1 MKFFKKILSYE
12 IIILIIITVLAV
24 SGLLNNQYF
33 AIHDDQHIA
42 RLYLLD
48 QAVRQGSLY
57 PRWVGGL
64 GFNFGYPLFNFY
76 PPLIYYVA
84 EFFHLLGFNLLW
96 SLKLMIITGSFLS
109 SIGMYLLG
117 KRFFDKK
124 TGLLATT
131 LFTFFFYRAITIYIR
146 GAWAEF
152 FAMSILPFVFLGL
165 DDIYKNKSLKSTF
178 LFSLSLGLL
187 ILAHPLIAF
196 PTTFFIGL
204 FFIYYFFYSKNRWQF
219 SKNLLVGIFFA
230 LSLSAFFWLPSI
242 VEKQYTLVDTILT
255 HELANY
261 KIHFVYPYQFWFS
274 PWGYG
279 GSIAGP
285 NDGVSF
291 QLGKIHIFL
300 TIFSLA
306 VFLFYF
312 FIKKKGESVK
322 IYVFLFF
329 LLLFS
334 LFMSSIYS
342 QFIWDRLKY
351 LWYLQFPWRFLTFI
365 GIFISLIAGAGIYY
379 FGKLIKLDNN
389 LKKVL
394 FNLIIISLLA
404 ITVIK
409 YSTYSKPNN
418 KKTYDEK
425 KLTSFEE
432 ISWRVSKTSF
442 EFSPYGIKTKKTKL
456 GTTTIGLERQ
466 DLSKESFKI
475 LSSDK
480 GTIRVKTIADK
491 FSKKE
496 FKIESTG
503 PLEFRLNTFNFPGW
517 QASLDGKEI
526 KINDK
531 NDYKLITVLVPEGN
545 HKLSFIFKNTLIR
558 TLGNLIS
565 IFSLI
570 ILFFCFLRNLVKK
583 DHLISSNK

>member
-1 MKFFKKILSYE
+1 MKFFKKLLSFE
-12 IIILIIITVLAV
+12 LIALIIITALAIV
-24 SGLLNNQYF
+24 GLLNNQYF
-33 AIHDDQHIA
+33 SIHDDQHIT

-48 QAVRQGSLY
+48 QAIRQGDLY
-57 PRWVGGL
+57 PSWVGGL

-84 EFFHLLGFNLLW
+84 EFFHLTGFNLLW
-96 SLKLMIITGSFLS
+96 SLKLMIIAGSFLS

-124 TGLLATT
+124 TGLLAATF
-131 LFTFFFYRAITIYIR
+131 FTFFFYRAITIYIR

-165 DDIYKNKSLKSTF
+165 DNIYRNNNFKGAL
-178 LFSLSLGLL
+178 LFSVSLGLL
-187 ILAHPLIAF
+187 ILTHPLIAF
-196 PTTFFIGL
+196 PTFFFIGL
-204 FFIYYFFYSKNRWQF
+204 FFIYYFFCSENHWLFFKNF
-219 SKNLLVGIFFA
+219 LVGIFLG
-230 LSLSAFFWLPSI
+230 LSLSAFFWLPSL
-242 VEKQYTLVDTILT
+242 VEKKYTLVDTILT

-261 KIHFVYPYQFWFS
+261 KIHFIYPYQFWFS

-285 NDGVSF
+285 NDGISF

-300 TIFSLA
+300 TIFSFA
-306 VFLFYF
+306 TYLFYF
-312 FIKKKGESVK
+312 FTSKKRESLK
-322 IYVFLFF
+322 IYLFLFF
-329 LLLFS
+329 LLLSS

-342 QFIWDRLKY
+342 QFIWDKIKY
-351 LWYLQFPWRFLTFI
+351 LWYLQFPWRFLTFA

-389 LKKVL
+389 AKKVF
-394 FNLIIISLLA
+394 FNLMTVSLLV

-409 YSTYSKPNN
+409 YSTYFNPHNPKE
-418 KKTYDEK
+418 YDEK

-442 EFSPYGIKTKKTKL
+442 EFSPSGIKTKKTEL
-456 GTTTIGLERQ
+456 GTTTIGLDKK
-466 DLSKESFKI
+466 DLTKESFVI
-475 LSSDK
+475 LSANKAEVS
-480 GTIRVKTIADK
+480 VKTLADL

-496 FKIESTG
+496 FKIESKN
-503 PLEFRLNTFNFPGW
+503 PIEFRLNTFNFPGW

-526 KINDK
+526 KINDN
-531 NDYKLITVLVPEGN
+531 NDYKLITILVPEGN

-565 IFSLI
+565 LASLI
-570 ILFFCFLRNLVKK
+570 IITSYFYLARK
-583 DHLISSNK
+583 HT

>member
-1 MKFFKKILSYE
+1 M
-12 IIILIIITVLAV
+12 
-24 SGLLNNQYF
+24 GLLNNQYF
-33 AIHDDQHIA
+33 SIHDDQHIT

-48 QAVRQGSLY
+48 QAVRQGDLY

-84 EFFHLLGFNLLW
+84 ELFHLIGFNLLW
-96 SLKLMIITGSFLS
+96 SLKLMIITGSILS
-109 SIGMYLLG
+109 SVGMYLLG

-124 TGLLATT
+124 TGLLAAT

-165 DDIYKNKSLKSTF
+165 DNINRNKNFKGTL
-178 LFSLSLGLL
+178 LFSISLALL

-196 PTTFFIGL
+196 PTLFFIGL
-204 FFIYYFFYSKNRWQF
+204 FFIYYFFCSNNRWLLF
-219 SKNLLVGIFFA
+219 KNFLIGICFA
-230 LSLSAFFWLPSI
+230 LSLSAFFWLPSL
-242 VEKQYTLVDTILT
+242 VEKKYTLVDTILT

-261 KIHFVYPYQFWFS
+261 KIHFIYPYQFWFS

-285 NDGVSF
+285 YDGISF
-291 QLGKIHIFL
+291 QLGKVHIFL
-300 TIFSLA
+300 VIFSVA
-306 VFLFYF
+306 AFLFYF
-312 FIKKKGESVK
+312 FIQKKRESTK
-322 IYVFLFF
+322 IYLFSFF

-342 QFIWDRLKY
+342 QFIWDKITY
-351 LWYLQFPWRFLTFI
+351 LWYLQFPWRFLTFA

-379 FGKLIKLDNN
+379 LGKLINVDSGS
-389 LKKVL
+389 KKVL
-394 FNLIIISLLA
+394 FNLGIIIIII
-404 ITVIK
+404 ITIIK
-409 YSTYSKPNN
+409 YTTYSKPHNL
-418 KKTYDEK
+418 KPYDEK

-442 EFSPYGIKTKKTKL
+442 EFSPSGIKTKKTEL
-456 GTTTIGLERQ
+456 GTTTVGLDKK
-466 DLSKESFKI
+466 DLIRESFKI

-480 GTIRVKTIADK
+480 ETTKVKTLIDK

-496 FKIESTG
+496 FEIESKE
-503 PLEFRLNTFNFPGW
+503 PVEFRLNTFNFLGW
-517 QASLDGKEI
+517 QAVLDGKEI
-526 KINDK
+526 KINDR

-545 HKLSFIFKNTLIR
+545 HKLSFIFKNTSVR
-558 TLGNLIS
+558 TLGNLVS
-565 IFSLI
+565 LFSLI
-570 ILFFCFLRNLVKK
+570 MLLFFF
-583 DHLISSNK
+583 LISSRKNLHEN

>member
-1 MKFFKKILSYE
+1 MKFFKKIPSFE
-12 IIILIIITVLAV
+12 ILALIIITALAIV
-24 SGLLNNQYF
+24 GLLNNQYF
-33 AIHDDQHIA
+33 AIHDDQHIT

-48 QAVRQGSLY
+48 QAIRQGNLY

-124 TGLLATT
+124 TGILSAT
-131 LFTFFFYRAITIYIR
+131 LFTFFFYRTITIYIR

-165 DDIYKNKSLKSTF
+165 DNIYRNKNLKLPI

-196 PTTFFIGL
+196 PTLFFIGL
-204 FFIYYFFYSKNRWQF
+204 FFIYYFFCSKNRWLF
-219 SKNLLVGIFFA
+219 IKNFFVGVFLS
-230 LSLSAFFWLPSI
+230 LSLSAFFWLPSL
-242 VEKQYTLVDTILT
+242 VEKKYTLVDTILIR
-255 HELANY
+255 ELANY
-261 KIHFVYPYQFWFS
+261 KIHFIYPYQFWFS

-279 GSIAGP
+279 GSIEGP
-285 NDGVSF
+285 ADGMSF

-300 TIFSLA
+300 TIFSLII
-306 VFLFYF
+306 FLFYVF
-312 FIKKKGESVK
+312 VKKKGESIK
-322 IYVFLFF
+322 IYIFLFF

-334 LFMSSIYS
+334 LFMSIIYS

-351 LWYLQFPWRFLTFI
+351 LWYLQFPWRFLTFT
-365 GIFISLIAGAGIYY
+365 GLFISLIAGAGIYY
-379 FGKLIKLDNN
+379 FGKIIKVEDGI
-389 LKKVL
+389 KKIL
-394 FNLIIISLLA
+394 FDLVIIIIIF

-409 YSTYSKPNN
+409 YSAYSKPHDQ
-418 KKTYDEK
+418 KAYDEK
-425 KLTSFEE
+425 KLTNFEE

-442 EFSPYGIKTKKTKL
+442 EFSPKGIKTKKTEL
-456 GTTTIGLERQ
+456 GTTTIGL
-466 DLSKESFKI
+466 DKNNIMKESFSI

-480 GTIRVKTIADK
+480 ETTRVKTIIDK

-496 FKIESTG
+496 FEVESEN
-503 PLEFRLNTFNFPGW
+503 PVEFRLNTFNFPGW
-517 QASLDGKEI
+517 TAYLD
-526 KINDK
+526 DK
-531 NDYKLITVLVPEGN
+531 PITVSDANDYKLITVSVPQGN
-545 HKLSFIFKNTLIR
+545 HRLRFVFEDIPVRKTANIISTLSFMGVISYYW
-558 TLGNLIS
+558 LG
-565 IFSLI
+565 
-570 ILFFCFLRNLVKK
+570 
-583 DHLISSNK
+583 SSSKR

>member
-1 MKFFKKILSYE
+1 MKFFKKLLSFE
-12 IIILIIITVLAV
+12 IIVLIIITALAIA
-24 SGLLNNQYF
+24 GLLNNQYF
-33 AIHDDQHIA
+33 SIHDDQHIA

-96 SLKLMIITGSFLS
+96 SLKLMIITGSFFS

-124 TGLLATT
+124 TGLLAATF
-131 LFTFFFYRAITIYIR
+131 FTFFFYRAITIYIR

-165 DDIYKNKSLKSTF
+165 DNIYKNNSLKRFF
-178 LFSLSLGLL
+178 LFSISLGLL
-187 ILAHPLIAF
+187 IVAHPLIAF
-196 PTTFFIGL
+196 PTFFFIAL
-204 FFIYYFFYSKNRWQF
+204 FFIYYFLYSKNRWSF
-219 SKNLLVGIFFA
+219 SKNFFVGIFLA
-230 LSLSAFFWLPSI
+230 LGLSAFFWLPSLI
-242 VEKQYTLVDTILT
+242 EKKYTLIDTILT

-261 KIHFVYPYQFWFS
+261 KIHFIYPYQLWFS

-285 NDGVSF
+285 NDGISF

-300 TIFSLA
+300 MIFSLT

-312 FIKKKGESVK
+312 FVKKKKESAK
-322 IYVFLFF
+322 IYVFSFF

-334 LFMSSIYS
+334 LFMPLTSS
-342 QFIWDRLKY
+342 QFIWDKIKY
-351 LWYLQFPWRFLTFI
+351 LWYLQFPWRFLTFT

-379 FGKLIKLDNN
+379 FGEIIELNN
-389 LKKVL
+389 SVKKVL
-394 FNLIIISLLA
+394 FNLLIVSLLV
-404 ITVIK
+404 ITVVK
-409 YSTYSKPNN
+409 YSTYFRPHNPIG
-418 KKTYDEK
+418 YDEK

-466 DLSKESFKI
+466 DLTKESFKI
-475 LSSDK
+475 LSAGK
-480 GTIRVKTIADK
+480 EAARIKTITNK

-496 FKIESTG
+496 FEIESKN
-503 PLEFRLNTFNFPGW
+503 PVEFRLNTFNFPGW
-517 QASLDGKEI
+517 QANLDSKEI
-526 KINDK
+526 KISDN
-531 NDYKLITVLVPEGN
+531 NDYKLVTVSVPKGN
-545 HKLSFIFKNTLIR
+545 HKLFFSFKNTLIR

-565 IFSLI
+565 LVSLI
-570 ILFFCFLRNLVKK
+570 IL
-583 DHLISSNK
+583 ISYFYLANKHIQPPRL

>member
-1 MKFFKKILSYE
+1 MKFFRKLLSFE
-12 IIILIIITVLAV
+12 IVALIIITALAIA
-24 SGLLNNQYF
+24 GLLNSQYF
-33 AIHDDQHIA
+33 SIHDDQHIA

-57 PRWVGGL
+57 PRWLGSL

-84 EFFHLLGFNLLW
+84 EFFHLIGFNLLW

-124 TGLLATT
+124 TGLLAATF
-131 LFTFFFYRAITIYIR
+131 FTFFFYRMITIYIR

-165 DDIYKNKSLKSTF
+165 DNLYRGNKRPF

-196 PTTFFIGL
+196 PTFFFIGL
-204 FFIYYFFYSKNRWQF
+204 FFIYYFFYSKNRWF
-219 SKNLLVGIFFA
+219 FLKNFLVGIFLA
-230 LSLSAFFWLPSI
+230 LGLSAFFWLPSMI
-242 VEKQYTLVDTILT
+242 EKQYTLVDTILT

-261 KIHFVYPYQFWFS
+261 KIHFIYPYQFWFS

-285 NDGVSF
+285 NDGISF
-291 QLGKIHIFL
+291 QLGKIHIYL

-312 FIKKKGESVK
+312 FIKKKKESIK
-322 IYVFLFF
+322 IYGFLFF

-334 LFMSSIYS
+334 LFMSSTYS
-342 QFIWDRLKY
+342 QFVWDKIKY
-351 LWYLQFPWRFLTFI
+351 LWYLQFPWRFLTFS
-365 GIFISLIAGAGIYY
+365 GIFISLIAAAGIYY
-379 FGKLIKLDNN
+379 FGKIIELDNK
-389 LKKVL
+389 LKKIL
-394 FNLIIISLLA
+394 FNLVIISLLI
-404 ITVIK
+404 ITVVK
-409 YSTYSKPNN
+409 YSIYSKPHNE
-418 KKTYDEK
+418 KAYDEK

-442 EFSPYGIKTKKTKL
+442 EFSPKGIKTKKTEL
-456 GTTTIGLERQ
+456 GTTTIGLEKQ
-466 DLSKESFKI
+466 DLIKEI
-475 LSSDK
+475 YTIVSSDK
-480 GTIRVKTIADK
+480 EVINIETLVDE

-496 FKIESTG
+496 FEVESKN
-503 PLEFRLNTFNFPGW
+503 PIEFRLNTFNFPGW
-517 QASLDGKEI
+517 QARLDGTEI
-526 KINDK
+526 KINDD
-531 NDYKLITVLVPEGN
+531 NDYKLITVSVPEGN
-545 HKLSFIFKNTLIR
+545 HKLVFAFKDTLIR

-565 IFSLI
+565 IVSLVF
-570 ILFFCFLRNLVKK
+570 LFLYFLRNLVKK
-583 DHLISSNK
+583 KIN